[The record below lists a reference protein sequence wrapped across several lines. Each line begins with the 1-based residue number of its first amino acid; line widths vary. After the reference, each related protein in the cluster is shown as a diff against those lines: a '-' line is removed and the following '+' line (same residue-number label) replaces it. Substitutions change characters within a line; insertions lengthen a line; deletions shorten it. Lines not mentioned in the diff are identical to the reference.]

1 MHFLILKISFPS
13 VYVAGLT
20 AVYEGASRTDVTV
33 TFLNKTW
40 PAAQWRIGG
49 QHLKIR
55 HLL

>member
-13 VYVAGLT
+13 VYVTGLT